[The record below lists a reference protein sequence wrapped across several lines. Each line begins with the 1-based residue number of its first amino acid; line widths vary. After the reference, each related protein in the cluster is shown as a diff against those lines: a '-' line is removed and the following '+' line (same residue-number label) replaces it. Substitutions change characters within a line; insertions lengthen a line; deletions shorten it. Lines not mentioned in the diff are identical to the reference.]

1 MGRSRGGLTTKL
13 HAVVDAAGLPLRL
26 ALTAGQRHDNSLAAE
41 LLAGLPQGALVL
53 ADKGFDACWIRKAVH
68 DQGGWANIPVRK
80 ASQGKRQPI
89 VFSPCL
95 YRSRNAVERF
105 FAKLKQFRA
114 VATRYD
120 KGAENFLATAQLA
133 CVRLWLRTC
142 ESTS

>member
-13 HAVVDAAGLPLRL
+13 HAVVDAAGMPLRL
-26 ALTAGQRHDNSLAAE
+26 GLTAGQRHDNSLAAE

-53 ADKGFDACWIRKAVH
+53 ADKGFDARWIRTAVR

-80 ASQGKRQPI
+80 SSQGKREPI
-89 VFSPCL
+89 VFSAYL
-95 YRSRNAVERF
+95 YRARNAVERF
-105 FAKLKQFRA
+105 FARLKQFRA

-120 KGAENFLATAQLA
+120 KSAANFLATAQLA
-133 CVRLWLRTC
+133 SVRLTLC